1 MDFIDTLLKFIGI
14 GYLVIAVLFLAV
26 MTGSMAAHR
35 ENIRSFLGLS
45 WGKTIV
51 SVLLVSL
58 FWCLFLLPRKDSE
71 ER

>member
-14 GYLVIAVLFLAV
+14 GYLIIAALFLAA
-26 MTGSMAAHR
+26 MAGCMAAHR
-35 ENIRSFLGLS
+35 ENIRNFLGLS

-58 FWCLFLLPRKDSE
+58 FWCLFLLPQKDSAE
-71 ER
+71 G